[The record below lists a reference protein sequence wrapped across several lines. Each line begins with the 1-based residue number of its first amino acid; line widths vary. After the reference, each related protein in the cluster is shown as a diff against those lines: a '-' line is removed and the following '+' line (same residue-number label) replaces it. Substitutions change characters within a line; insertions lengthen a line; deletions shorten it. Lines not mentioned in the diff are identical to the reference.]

1 MLMSHPK
8 FLLKKHLLAGLFCAV
23 AASLAGQD
31 LYDFA
36 HSRRY
41 ARYLLQSRQ
50 YDLAAEEY
58 ERLIFAQPT
67 NDTLRLDLLRAYR
80 RGGLA
85 GRGLEK
91 WSLWQAENFQP
102 GLSLR
107 TEHAR
112 LLLAG
117 GQPGEARKM
126 AAAPGILEENFVR
139 RAHFFGLLLEQNWR
153 QARDTLAAFPADE
166 KLPRCPDFE
175 KLLERGMAARRKSPA
190 VAAGLSLVLP
200 GAGKAYAGQWKDGI
214 ISLVFV
220 GVNVWQT
227 VRRFDKEG
235 TDTFWGWVHGG
246 LGLGFYIGNVY
257 GSHKAARKSNAL
269 QRLRLQRETE
279 NLVFPVLD

>member
-1 MLMSHPK
+1 MPMSHPK
-8 FLLKKHLLAGLFCAV
+8 FLLKKHLLAGLLCAV
-23 AASLAGQD
+23 TASLAGQD

-58 ERLIFAQPT
+58 ERLIFVQPT

-91 WSLWQAENFQP
+91 WTLWQARDFQP
-102 GLSLR
+102 GQPLR

-117 GQPGEARKM
+117 GQPAEARRL
-126 AAAPGILEENFVR
+126 AALPGHLDGQFVR

-153 QARDTLAAFPADE
+153 QARDTLAVFPATE
-166 KLPRCPDFE
+166 KLPRRAEFE

-190 VAAGLSLVLP
+190 VAAGLSMVLP
-200 GAGKAYAGQWKDGI
+200 GAGKAYAGQWKDGV

-269 QRLRLQRETE
+269 QRLRFQRETE
-279 NLVFPVLD
+279 NLVFPTLD